1 MLRRPALLALLAT
14 LFLLALPSAVHADG
28 IIVPDVPP
36 GCLPFVTPVESM
48 PGWRTPVPITICPP
62 RPDLAIVY
70 HRVTVTIQDQVAVT
84 RVDQAFRNDSGATVE
99 GMYVFPL
106 PPDSSVTR
114 FSLWVGGEK
123 VEGKVLTAEEA
134 RAIYEDIVR
143 RQRDPALLEYID
155 RGAVQAR
162 IFPIAPGETR
172 QIQLEYTQTLPMSN
186 GLVHYRYPL
195 NTEKFSSQPLE
206 QVSITVTARSTQ
218 ALRAIYSPSHPISV
232 SRDGEHNF
240 RAGYEASGV
249 RPDTDF
255 DLYYSTAEN
264 GIGLNL
270 MTFHDPVGGEADG
283 FFLILVSPGLETGE
297 VQVAKDIIFVLDRS
311 GSMHGE
317 KFSQAQQAVQYV
329 LEHLNAEDRF
339 GLIAFSTGMEPFA
352 GRLLPASQRN
362 EASRWIQTLGAE
374 GSTDIN
380 RALLEAAAMV
390 QPGRPTYFIFLTDG
404 LPTEGVIDREQILQ
418 AFADAAPAN
427 VRLFAFG
434 VGYDV
439 DTVLL
444 DTLAQAHHGAT
455 TYVAPGESIDEAVSA
470 FYARITSPVLTD
482 LKLDFGRITAYDYY
496 PQELPDLF
504 GGSQLVVAGRYRGS
518 GSTNITLSGRV
529 NDESRSFSYT
539 AQTFSASGGLSA
551 LSRLWATRKIGH
563 LLNEIRLH
571 GAERELVDAVVAL
584 SVRYGIVTP
593 YTSYLVTE
601 PEALSAESRGQ
612 ITDQVLRE
620 LQAMPT
626 QVFGAPAVQ
635 KAQDQSQ
642 LAGAQ
647 SVPAPSL
654 AEAQD
659 VVRAVGSH
667 TFVLKG
673 GLWIDTTFDVERM
686 RATPIAFGSED
697 YFKLARVS
705 PEVSAALAL
714 GPQVIVVWQG
724 VGYEI
729 VAEGESVPAVDVP
742 DPVEPAPIEPSD
754 PSVLP
759 DPVEPQPA
767 TNPSNSP
774 FTLPCASALLPLGM
788 VARLGFSRRRAR

>member
-1 MLRRPALLALLAT
+1 MLRRLAPFVLLAA
-14 LFLLALPSAVHADG
+14 LFLLAVPSAVYADG
-28 IIVPDVPP
+28 IIVPDPPPP
-36 GCLPFVTPVESM
+36 GCLPLVSQPEPI
-48 PGWRTPVPITICPP
+48 PGWLTPVPITICPP
-62 RPDLAIVY
+62 RPELAIVY
-70 HRVTVTIQDQVAVT
+70 HRVTVTIQDQLAVT

-99 GMYVFPL
+99 GMYIFPL

-123 VEGKVLTAEEA
+123 VDGKVLTAEEA

-155 RGAVQAR
+155 RSAVQAR

-172 QIQLEYTQTLPMSN
+172 QIELEYTQTLPMSN

-206 QVSITVTARSTQ
+206 QVSIAVEARSTQ

-240 RAGYEASGV
+240 HAGYEASGV

-255 DLYYSTAEN
+255 DLYYSTAQN

-270 MTFHDPVGGEADG
+270 MTFHDPAGGESDG
-283 FFLILVSPGLETGE
+283 FFLLLVSPGLETGDAHF
-297 VQVAKDIIFVLDRS
+297 AKDVIFVLDRS
-311 GSMHGE
+311 GSMYGE
-317 KFSQAQQAVQYV
+317 KFDQAQQAAHYV

-352 GRLLPASQRN
+352 SELLPASRRN
-362 EASRWIQTLGAE
+362 EAERWLDTLGAE
-374 GSTDIN
+374 GSTDIH

-390 QPGRPTYFIFLTDG
+390 RPGRPTYLIFLTDG
-404 LPTEGVIDREQILQ
+404 LPTEGVINREQILE
-418 AFADAAPAN
+418 AFGSAAPST

-444 DTLAQAHHGAT
+444 DSLAQAHHGAT

-504 GGSQLVVAGRYRGS
+504 GGSQLVVTGRYRGS
-518 GSTNITLSGRV
+518 GSSTITLSGRV
-529 NDESRSFSYT
+529 NNEARSFSYPE
-539 AQTFSASGGLSA
+539 QSFSASGGLSA

-571 GAERELVDAVVAL
+571 GANRELVDTVVAL

-601 PEALSAESRGQ
+601 PGALSADSRQQ
-612 ITDQVLRE
+612 ITDQALRE
-620 LQAMPT
+620 MQAMPT
-626 QVFGAPAVQ
+626 QVAGAPAVQ
-635 KAQDQSQ
+635 KAQEQSQ

-647 SVPAPSL
+647 SVPASSL
-654 AEAQD
+654 PEAQD
-659 VVRAVGSH
+659 VVRSAGSH
-667 TFVLKG
+667 SFVLRG
-673 GLWIDTTFDVERM
+673 DVWIDTTFDAERM
-686 RATPIAFGSED
+686 QAAPIAFGSND
-697 YFKLARVS
+697 YFKLAGVS
-705 PEVSAALAL
+705 PEVGAALAL
-714 GPQVIVVWQG
+714 GRRVVIVWQG
-724 VGYEI
+724 KAYEI
-729 VAEGESVPAVDVP
+729 VAEGETVPAVDVP
-742 DPVEPAPIEPSD
+742 EPIRPEPVKPAVPPA
-754 PSVLP
+754 LP
-759 DPVEPQPA
+759 DPAQPVPA
-767 TNPSNSP
+767 VPAS
-774 FTLPCASALLPLGM
+774 FPCASALLPVGMIAALGL
-788 VARLGFSRRRAR
+788 ASTRKG

>member
-1 MLRRPALLALLAT
+1 MLRRPAFFALLVA

-28 IIVPDVPP
+28 IIIPDPP
-36 GCLPFVTPVESM
+36 PPDCLPFMTPSEAM
-48 PGWRTPVPITICPP
+48 PAWPTPVPITICPP
-62 RPDLAIVY
+62 RPELAIVY

-99 GMYVFPL
+99 GIYVFPL
-106 PPDSSVTR
+106 PPESSVTR
-114 FSLWVGGEK
+114 FSLWVGGKK

-172 QIQLEYTQTLPMSN
+172 QIQLEYTQTLPMNN

-206 QVSITVTARSTQ
+206 QVSIAVNARSTQ

-232 SRDGEHNF
+232 TRDGEHNF

-255 DLYYSTAEN
+255 DLYYSTAQN

-270 MTFHDPVGGEADG
+270 MTFHDPTGGEADG
-283 FFLILVSPGLETGE
+283 FFLMLVSPGLDTGDS
-297 VQVAKDIIFVLDRS
+297 QVAKDVIFVLDRS
-311 GSMHGE
+311 GSMDGE
-317 KFSQAQQAVQYV
+317 KFEQAQQAAQYV
-329 LEHLNAEDRF
+329 LEHLNTEDRF

-352 GRLLPASQRN
+352 SELLPASRRS
-362 EASRWIQTLGAE
+362 EAERWITTLSAE
-374 GSTDIN
+374 GSTDIH

-390 QPGRPTYFIFLTDG
+390 HPGRPTYMIFLTDG

-418 AFADAAPAN
+418 AFASAAPST

-444 DTLAQAHHGAT
+444 DSLAQAHHGAT
-455 TYVAPGESIDEAVSA
+455 TYVAPGESLDEAVSA

-482 LKLDFGRITAYDYY
+482 LQLDFGRITAYDYY

-504 GGSQLVVAGRYRGS
+504 GGSQLVVAGRYRGN
-518 GSTNITLSGRV
+518 GSSTITLTGRV
-529 NDESRSFSYT
+529 NSESRSFSYPG
-539 AQTFSASGGLSA
+539 QTFSASGGLSA

-571 GAERELVDAVVAL
+571 GAEREMVDAVVAL

-601 PEALSAESRGQ
+601 PEALSADSRQQ
-612 ITDQVLRE
+612 ITDQALRE

-626 QVFGAPAVQ
+626 QVAGAPAVQ
-635 KAQDQSQ
+635 KAQEQSQ

-654 AEAQD
+654 PEAQD
-659 VVRAVGSH
+659 VVRNAGSH
-667 TFVLKG
+667 SFVLHG
-673 GLWIDTTFDVERM
+673 EVWIDTSFDVGRM
-686 RATPIAFGSED
+686 QATPIAFGSAD
-697 YFKLARVS
+697 YFKLAGVS
-705 PEVSAALAL
+705 PEVGAALAL
-714 GPQVIVVWQG
+714 GPRVIVVWQG
-724 VGYEI
+724 VAYEI
-729 VAEGESVPAVDVP
+729 VAEGEAVAAVDVP
-742 DPVEPAPIEPSD
+742 EPIEPGPID
-754 PSVLP
+754 PSNPPVLP
-759 DPVEPQPA
+759 DPAQPVPA
-767 TNPSNSP
+767 APLS
-774 FTLPCASALLPLGM
+774 LPCASALLPLGM
-788 VARLGFSRRRAR
+788 ITAMGLSRRRAR